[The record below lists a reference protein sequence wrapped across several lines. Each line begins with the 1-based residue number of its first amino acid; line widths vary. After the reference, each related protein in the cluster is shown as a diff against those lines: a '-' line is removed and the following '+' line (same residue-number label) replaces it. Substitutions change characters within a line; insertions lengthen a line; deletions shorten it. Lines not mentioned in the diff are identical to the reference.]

1 MEFYEWKRM
10 VLLRE
15 VADLDIG
22 LAMVYVMFCPRMQ
35 FPFGVQEV

>member
-1 MEFYEWKRM
+1 M

-15 VADLDIG
+15 VADLDFG
-22 LAMVYVMFCPRMQ
+22 LAMVYVMFCPKMQ